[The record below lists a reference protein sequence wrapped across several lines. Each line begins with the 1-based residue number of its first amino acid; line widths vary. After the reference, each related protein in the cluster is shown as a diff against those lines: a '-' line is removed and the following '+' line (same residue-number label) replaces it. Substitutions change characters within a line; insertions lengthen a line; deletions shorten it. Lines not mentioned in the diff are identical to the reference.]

1 MILLSAAPGELPPL
15 RRLILPLIFVGALFV
30 VLANRSA
37 EPPFVILQFTGETMG
52 TTYMVKVAVP
62 SKKKPDSKVIASTIE
77 STLGSVN
84 ASMST
89 YVADSELSTFNKMK
103 STDPIPASDGLVFVL
118 TEALAIS
125 QGSVGA
131 FDPTIGPL
139 VNAWGFGP
147 QKNTTPPTPAE
158 IASLKHQI
166 GYKKLSV
173 DEEKKSV
180 RKAIPGLY
188 VDLSAIA
195 KGYGVD
201 QVSLELRRLGLVDHL
216 VEIGGEVR
224 SQGKNQRRVPWR
236 LAIQRPVA
244 EPGEIHQNVIISLG
258 TAAMA
263 TSGDYRNYYEANG
276 QRVSHTIDP
285 RTGRP
290 IKHTLASVTVIAETC
305 TQADGWAT
313 ALNVLGPNQGYA
325 LAEKMGMK
333 AFFLV
338 RNGNGGFDQKQTSA
352 LAAMRS
358 KTTNRPQTEKT
369 GIIRTEQEAK

>member
-1 MILLSAAPGELPPL
+1 MILLSAASGELPPL

-30 VLANRSA
+30 VLANRAA

-62 SKKKPDSKVIASTIE
+62 SKEKPDSKVIASTIE

-84 ASMST
+84 TSMST
-89 YVADSELSTFNKMK
+89 YIADSELSTFNKMK
-103 STDPIPASDGLVFVL
+103 STAPMAVSEGLLVVL
-118 TEALAIS
+118 TQALAIS
-125 QGSVGA
+125 QGSAGA
-131 FDPTIGPL
+131 FDPTVGPL

-147 QKNTTPPTPAE
+147 EKRTTPPTAAE
-158 IASLKHQI
+158 LTSLKEQV
-166 GYKKLSV
+166 GYQQLSV
-173 DEEKKSV
+173 DDHKKTIKKEV
-180 RKAIPGLY
+180 PGLY

-224 SQGKNQRRVPWR
+224 SQGKNQRRIPWR

-244 EPGEIHQNVIISLG
+244 EPGEIHKNIIISLG
-258 TAAMA
+258 TGAMA
-263 TSGDYRNYYEANG
+263 TSGDYRNYYEADG

-290 IKHTLASVTVIAETC
+290 IKHRLASVTVIAETC

-313 ALNVLGPNQGYA
+313 ALNVLGPREGYE

-338 RNGNGGFDQKQTSA
+338 RNGKGGFDQKQTST

-358 KTTNRPQTEKT
+358 KTTNRSRTEKS
-369 GIIRTEQEAK
+369 GNISTE